1 MFHNE
6 RWGINGL
13 SHPNNTKQGDKKMEN
28 INYDLIGSIFMAVMF
43 TNLIWNI
50 QKKIDK

>member
-1 MFHNE
+1 MDSRTLTIQNRE
-6 RWGINGL
+6 I
-13 SHPNNTKQGDKKMEN
+13 KKMEN

>member
-1 MFHNE
+1 MDSRTLTIQNRE
-6 RWGINGL
+6 I
-13 SHPNNTKQGDKKMEN
+13 KKMEN

-50 QKKIDK
+50 QKKINK

>member
-1 MFHNE
+1 MD
-6 RWGINGL
+6 
-13 SHPNNTKQGDKKMEN
+13 SHTLTIQNREIKKMEN

-50 QKKIDK
+50 QKKLINKLDK

>member
-1 MFHNE
+1 MD
-6 RWGINGL
+6 
-13 SHPNNTKQGDKKMEN
+13 SHTLTIQNREIKKMEN

-43 TNLIWNI
+43 TNLILNI

>member
-1 MFHNE
+1 MD
-6 RWGINGL
+6 
-13 SHPNNTKQGDKKMEN
+13 SHTLAIQNREIKKMEN

-50 QKKIDK
+50 KKKIDK

>member
-1 MFHNE
+1 MD
-6 RWGINGL
+6 
-13 SHPNNTKQGDKKMEN
+13 SHTLTIQNREIKKMEN